1 MKGAKMPNYLLVYHG
16 AGGAEGTREEKM
28 ARMENWLG
36 WFGTLS
42 GCVED
47 AGHPAS
53 RAWTVSKDGTTEDGG
68 GNPATG
74 YTILKCDSMQAAL
87 DLAVKSPH
95 LAEGGT
101 IELIELLGAGMASVR
116 D

>member
-1 MKGAKMPNYLLVYHG
+1 MGSYLVVYHG

-28 ARMENWLG
+28 VRMENWLKWMG
-36 WFGTLS
+36 GLA
-42 GCVED
+42 GCIED

-53 RAWTVSKDGTTEDGG
+53 RAWTVSKDGTTEDAGA
-68 GNPATG
+68 NPATG
-74 YTILKCDSMQAAL
+74 YSILTCASMQEAL
-87 DLAVKSPH
+87 DKVVASPH
-95 LAEGGT
+95 LQEGGT

>member
-1 MKGAKMPNYLLVYHG
+1 MADYLVVYHG

-28 ARMENWLG
+28 ARMENWLKWMG
-36 WFGTLS
+36 GLAGS
-42 GCVED
+42 VKD

-53 RAWTVSKDGTTEDGG
+53 RAWTVSKDGTTEDAG

-74 YTILKCDSMQAAL
+74 YSVLTAESMQAAL
-87 DLAVKSPH
+87 EMVVNGPH
-95 LAEGGT
+95 LQEGGT
-101 IELIELLGAGMASVR
+101 IELVELLGAGMASVR